1 MTYKSL
7 KKGNYD
13 RFLDKN
19 ESLNSEN
26 KVSNFFIWIFAPKLD
41 KNGMQ
46 FETFMSLNERK
57 VAWLKTKCSVLIAY
71 VIFQAVAH
79 LSSSAAKPVEIK
91 VKIHLTQNKNLK
103 LKKLAKIRWETGGV
117 QFGTKSAIAW
127 QLCPLQLLLIWR
139 RNRRI

>member
-1 MTYKSL
+1 MKIWTVRIRYLTFLFEFLRQNWTKMVCSL
-7 KKGNYD
+7 KLLWAFKYC
-13 RFLDKN
+13 
-19 ESLNSEN
+19 
-26 KVSNFFIWIFAPKLD
+26 
-41 KNGMQ
+41 
-46 FETFMSLNERK
+46 LNERK